1 MPLCAIL
8 SAAMH
13 SLPLAADALSLA
25 RWQFATT
32 TLYHFIFVPL
42 TLGLA
47 PVIAYMQTK
56 WYRTRDESWLRLTK
70 FFGTLLLIN
79 FAIGA
84 ATGLLQEF
92 QFGMNWS
99 SYSQFVGDLFGS
111 TLALEGLI
119 AFMLEST
126 FIGIWVFGWGRLS
139 ERMHLASIWLVVA
152 GTWLSTTFILMANSW
167 MQNPVGYSID
177 KATGQARMVNLW
189 EVLTNKIA
197 IWAVFHTLLASLM
210 VASFLLLGI
219 ACWHILKGRNVDLFR
234 PVLKLSL
241 YMAIPISTLTLLVG
255 SEFGVAL
262 TGPQP
267 MKIAAAE
274 ALWNSE
280 QPASFSLFQIGGFSV
295 DDQKPSF
302 SLDIPYLLSFLATNT
317 FTGKVEGMNQVQ
329 ASEQAKYG
337 PGNYIPDVKLA
348 YWSMRGMAY
357 IGSLSATIALLGG
370 FLYWRG
376 TLEKSRWFLKT
387 AVAGISLPFITALI
401 GWVFTETA
409 RQPWVAYG
417 VLKTADGLSQS
428 VGPGEI
434 IASLTAFMLL
444 YIAIGITAFVLLRRY
459 AILDPP
465 QVGSAIESESER
477 EPAPVY

>member
-1 MPLCAIL
+1 
-8 SAAMH
+8 MH

-99 SYSQFVGDLFGS
+99 SYSQFVGDVFGS

-167 MQNPVGYSID
+167 MQNPVGYSVD
-177 KATGQARMVNLW
+177 AATGQARMVDLW
-189 EVLTNKIA
+189 AVLTNPIA
-197 IWAVFHTLLASLM
+197 IWAVAHTLLASLM
-210 VASFLLLGI
+210 VASFLLLGV
-219 ACWHILKGRNVDLFR
+219 ACWHILKGRNVELFR
-234 PVLKLSL
+234 PVVKLSL
-241 YMAIPISTLTLLVG
+241 YMAIPITTLTLLVG

-295 DDQKPSF
+295 DDQEPSY

-329 ASEQAKYG
+329 ASSQAKFG

-357 IGSLSATIALLGG
+357 LGSLSMMIALLGG
-370 FLYWRG
+370 FLYFRG
-376 TLEKSRWFLKT
+376 TLEKSRWFLKI
-387 AVAGISLPFITALI
+387 AVGAIALPFITALI

-465 QVGSAIESESER
+465 QVDGDDDSESD
-477 EPAPVY
+477 PAPVY

>member
-1 MPLCAIL
+1 MD
-8 SAAMH
+8 H
-13 SLPLAADALSLA
+13 LPLAADALTLA

-189 EVLTNKIA
+189 DVLTNPIA
-197 IWAVFHTLLASLM
+197 IWAVAHTLLASLM
-210 VASFLLLGI
+210 VASFLLLGV
-219 ACWHILKGRNVDLFR
+219 ACWHILKGRNVELFR

-376 TLEKSRWFLKT
+376 TLEKSRWFLKV

-428 VGPGEI
+428 VSAGEI

-444 YIAIGITAFVLLRRY
+444 YIGIGITAFILLRRY

-465 QVGSAIESESER
+465 PILTEEEEEAKADLVMS
-477 EPAPVY
+477 Y

>member
-1 MPLCAIL
+1 M
-8 SAAMH
+8 
-13 SLPLAADALSLA
+13 PLAADALTLA

-47 PVIAYMQTK
+47 PVVAYMQTK

-70 FFGTLLLIN
+70 VFGALLLIN

-99 SYSQFVGDLFGS
+99 SYSQFVGDVFGS
-111 TLALEGLI
+111 TLALEGLV

-126 FIGIWVFGWGRLS
+126 FIGLWVFGWGRLS
-139 ERMHLASIWLVVA
+139 EKMHLATIWLVVA

-177 KATGQARMVNLW
+177 KVTGQARMVNLW
-189 EVLTNKIA
+189 EVVTNKIA

-210 VASFLLLGI
+210 VAGFLLLGV
-219 ACWHILKGRNVDLFR
+219 ACWHILKGRNIELFR
-234 PVLKLSL
+234 PVVKLGL
-241 YMAIPISTLTLLVG
+241 LIAIPASALTLLVG

-280 QPASFSLFQIGGFSV
+280 QPASFSLFQVGGFSV

-302 SLDIPYLLSFLATNT
+302 AIEIPYLLSFLATNT

-329 ASEQAKYG
+329 AAEQAKYG

-357 IGSLSATIALLGG
+357 IGSLSMMIALLGG

-376 TLEKSRWFLKT
+376 TLEQSRWFLKV
-387 AVAGISLPFITALI
+387 AVGGIALPFVTALI
-401 GWVFTETA
+401 GWIFTETA
-409 RQPWVAYG
+409 RQPWVVYG
-417 VLKTADGLSQS
+417 VLKTADGLSKS
-428 VGPGEI
+428 VGSGEI

-444 YIAIGITAFVLLRRY
+444 YIGIGVTAFILMRRY

-465 QVGSAIESESER
+465 AIDVPESEKADAV
-477 EPAPVY
+477 PAY

>member
-1 MPLCAIL
+1 MD
-8 SAAMH
+8 
-13 SLPLAADALSLA
+13 SLPLAADALTLA

-99 SYSQFVGDLFGS
+99 SYSQFVGDVFGS

-177 KATGQARMVNLW
+177 TETGQARMVDLW
-189 EVLTNKIA
+189 AVLTNPIA
-197 IWAVFHTLLASLM
+197 IWAVVHTLLASLM
-210 VASFLLLGI
+210 VAAFLLLGV
-219 ACWHILKGRNVDLFR
+219 ACWHILKGRNVELFR
-234 PVLKLSL
+234 PVVKLSL
-241 YMAIPISTLTLLVG
+241 YIAIPITALTLLVG
-255 SEFGVAL
+255 SQFGVAL

-274 ALWNSE
+274 ALWETE
-280 QPASFSLFQIGGFSV
+280 QPASFSLFQVGGFSAEDPV
-295 DDQKPSF
+295 PSF
-302 SLDIPYLLSFLATNT
+302 SLEIPYLLSFLATNT
-317 FTGKVEGMNQVQ
+317 FTGKVEGMNPVQ
-329 ASEQAKYG
+329 DAARTKYG

-357 IGSLSATIALLGG
+357 LGSLSMMIALLGG

-376 TLEKSRWFLKT
+376 TLEKSRWFLKI

-409 RQPWVAYG
+409 RQPWVVYG

-428 VGPGEI
+428 VGSGEI

-444 YIAIGITAFVLLRRY
+444 YLTIGITAFVLLRRY

-465 QVGSAIESESER
+465 EILPEVDAKP
-477 EPAPVY
+477 EPEPVPSY

>member
-1 MPLCAIL
+1 MD
-8 SAAMH
+8 
-13 SLPLAADALSLA
+13 SLPLAADALTLA

-99 SYSQFVGDLFGS
+99 SYSQFVGDVFGS

-177 KATGQARMVNLW
+177 EVTGQARMVDLW
-189 EVLTNKIA
+189 AVLTNPIA
-197 IWAVFHTLLASLM
+197 IWAVAHTLLASLM
-210 VASFLLLGI
+210 VAAFLLLGV

-234 PVLKLSL
+234 PVVKLGL
-241 YMAIPISTLTLLVG
+241 YIAIPITTLTLMVG

-262 TGPQP
+262 SGPQP

-280 QPASFSLFQIGGFSV
+280 QPASFSLFQIGGFSA
-295 DDQKPSF
+295 DDPTPSF

-329 ASEQAKYG
+329 ASAQAKYG

-357 IGSLSATIALLGG
+357 LGSLSMMIALLGG

-376 TLEKSRWFLKT
+376 TLERSRWFLKI
-387 AVAGISLPFITALI
+387 AVGAIALPFITALI

-444 YIAIGITAFVLLRRY
+444 YIAIGVTAFVLLRRY
-459 AILDPP
+459 AIIDPP
-465 QVGSAIESESER
+465 QLGGDGDAESD
-477 EPAPVY
+477 PAPVY

>member
-1 MPLCAIL
+1 MD
-8 SAAMH
+8 
-13 SLPLAADALSLA
+13 SLPLAADALTLA

-99 SYSQFVGDLFGS
+99 SYSQFVGDVFGS

-177 KATGQARMVNLW
+177 AVTGQARMVDLW
-189 EVLTNKIA
+189 AVLTNPIA
-197 IWAVFHTLLASLM
+197 IWAVAHTLLASLM
-210 VASFLLLGI
+210 VAAFLLLGV
-219 ACWHILKGRNVDLFR
+219 ACWHILKGRNVELFR
-234 PVLKLSL
+234 PVVKLSL
-241 YMAIPISTLTLLVG
+241 YIAIPISTLTLLVG

-274 ALWNSE
+274 ALWESE
-280 QPASFSLFQIGGFSV
+280 QPASFSLFQIGGFSAEDPV
-295 DDQKPSF
+295 PSF
-302 SLDIPYLLSFLATNT
+302 ALEIPYLLSFLATNS
-317 FTGKVEGMNQVQ
+317 FTAKVEGMNPVQ
-329 ASEQAKYG
+329 DAARTKYG

-357 IGSLSATIALLGG
+357 LGSLSAAIALLGG

-376 TLEKSRWFLKT
+376 TLEKSRWFLKV

-428 VGPGEI
+428 VSAGEI

-444 YIAIGITAFVLLRRY
+444 YIGIGITAFILLRRY

-465 QVGSAIESESER
+465 PILPEDEEAKSDLVMS
-477 EPAPVY
+477 Y

>member
-1 MPLCAIL
+1 MD
-8 SAAMH
+8 
-13 SLPLAADALSLA
+13 SLPLAADALTLA

-32 TLYHFIFVPL
+32 TLYHFVFVPL

-99 SYSQFVGDLFGS
+99 SYSQFVGDVFGS

-152 GTWLSTTFILMANSW
+152 GTWLSTAFILMANSW

-177 KATGQARMVNLW
+177 ATTGQARMVDLW
-189 EVLTNKIA
+189 AVLTNPIA
-197 IWAVFHTLLASLM
+197 IWAVAHTLLASLM
-210 VASFLLLGI
+210 LAAFVLLGI
-219 ACWHILKGRNVDLFR
+219 GCWHILKGRNVDLFR
-234 PVLKLSL
+234 PVVKLGL
-241 YMAIPISTLTLLVG
+241 IIAIPMTALTLLVG
-255 SEFGVAL
+255 SQFGVAL

-280 QPASFSLFQIGGFSV
+280 QPASFSLFQVGGFSA
-295 DDQKPSF
+295 DDPAPSF
-302 SLDIPYLLSFLATNT
+302 ALEIPYLLSFLATNT

-329 ASEQAKYG
+329 ASAQAKYG
-337 PGNYIPDVKLA
+337 PGNYVPDVKLA
-348 YWSMRGMAY
+348 YWTMRGMAY
-357 IGSLSATIALLGG
+357 IGSLSMMIALLGG

-376 TLEKSRWFLKT
+376 TLERSRWFLKV
-387 AVAGISLPFITALI
+387 AVAGISLPFITSLI

-417 VLKTADGLSQS
+417 LLKTADGLSQS
-428 VGPGEI
+428 VGSGEI

-444 YIAIGITAFVLLRRY
+444 YIVIGITAFVLLRRY

-465 QVGSAIESESER
+465 PALPDEEEEESKSEL
-477 EPAPVY
+477 VMSY

>member
-1 MPLCAIL
+1 MD
-8 SAAMH
+8 H
-13 SLPLAADALSLA
+13 LPLAADALTLA

-189 EVLTNKIA
+189 DVLTNPIA
-197 IWAVFHTLLASLM
+197 IWAVAHTLLASLM
-210 VASFLLLGI
+210 VASFLLLGV
-219 ACWHILKGRNVDLFR
+219 ACWHILKGRNVELFR

-280 QPASFSLFQIGGFSV
+280 QPASFSLFQVGGFSA
-295 DDQKPSF
+295 DDPTPSF

-348 YWSMRGMAY
+348 YWTMRGMAY

-370 FLYWRG
+370 FLYLRG
-376 TLEKSRWFLKT
+376 TLEKSRWFLKI

-444 YIAIGITAFVLLRRY
+444 YIGIGITAFILLRRY

-465 QVGSAIESESER
+465 PILSEEEEAKADLVMS
-477 EPAPVY
+477 Y

>member
-1 MPLCAIL
+1 MD
-8 SAAMH
+8 H
-13 SLPLAADALSLA
+13 LPLAADALTLA

-177 KATGQARMVNLW
+177 AVTGQARMVDLW
-189 EVLTNKIA
+189 AVLTNSIA
-197 IWAVFHTLLASLM
+197 IWAVAHTLLASLM
-210 VASFLLLGI
+210 VAAFLLLGV
-219 ACWHILKGRNVDLFR
+219 ACWHILKGRNVELFR
-234 PVLKLSL
+234 PVVKLSL
-241 YMAIPISTLTLLVG
+241 YIAIPISTLTLLVG

-280 QPASFSLFQIGGFSV
+280 QPASFSLFQVGGFSA
-295 DDQKPSF
+295 DDPTPSF

-348 YWSMRGMAY
+348 YWTMRGMAY

-370 FLYWRG
+370 FLYLRG
-376 TLEKSRWFLKT
+376 TLEKSRWFLKI

-444 YIAIGITAFVLLRRY
+444 YIGIGITAFILLRRY

-465 QVGSAIESESER
+465 PILSEEEEAKADLVMS
-477 EPAPVY
+477 Y

>member
-1 MPLCAIL
+1 MD
-8 SAAMH
+8 
-13 SLPLAADALSLA
+13 SLPLAAEALTLA

-56 WYRTRDESWLRLTK
+56 WYRTREESWLRLTK

-99 SYSQFVGDLFGS
+99 SYSQFVGDVFGS

-167 MQNPVGYSID
+167 MQNPVGYSVD
-177 KATGQARMVNLW
+177 AVTGQARMVDLW
-189 EVLTNKIA
+189 AVLTNPIA
-197 IWAVFHTLLASLM
+197 IWAVAHTLLASLM
-210 VASFLLLGI
+210 VAAFLLLGV
-219 ACWHILKGRNVDLFR
+219 ACWHILKGRNVELFR

-241 YMAIPISTLTLLVG
+241 YMAIPISTLTLLIG

-280 QPASFSLFQIGGFSV
+280 QPASFSLFQVGGFSA
-295 DDQKPSF
+295 DDPTPSF

-348 YWSMRGMAY
+348 YWTMRGMAY
-357 IGSLSATIALLGG
+357 IGSLSAAIALLGG

-376 TLEKSRWFLKT
+376 TLEKSRWFLKV

-444 YIAIGITAFVLLRRY
+444 YIGIGITAFILLRRY

-465 QVGSAIESESER
+465 PILPEEEEAKSELVMS
-477 EPAPVY
+477 Y

>member
-1 MPLCAIL
+1 MD
-8 SAAMH
+8 
-13 SLPLAADALSLA
+13 SLPLAADALTLA

-32 TLYHFIFVPL
+32 TLYHFVFVPL

-99 SYSQFVGDLFGS
+99 SYSQFVGDVFGS

-152 GTWLSTTFILMANSW
+152 GTWLSTAFILMANSW

-177 KATGQARMVNLW
+177 ATTGQARMVDLW
-189 EVLTNKIA
+189 AVLTNPIA
-197 IWAVFHTLLASLM
+197 IWAVAHTLLASLM
-210 VASFLLLGI
+210 LAAFVLLGI
-219 ACWHILKGRNVDLFR
+219 GCWHILKGRNVDLFR
-234 PVLKLSL
+234 PVVKLGL
-241 YMAIPISTLTLLVG
+241 IIAIPMTALTLLVG
-255 SEFGVAL
+255 SQFGVAL

-280 QPASFSLFQIGGFSV
+280 QPASFSLFQVGGFSA
-295 DDQKPSF
+295 DDPTPSF
-302 SLDIPYLLSFLATNT
+302 ALEIPYLLSFLATNT

-329 ASEQAKYG
+329 ASAQAKYG
-337 PGNYIPDVKLA
+337 PGNYVPDVKLA
-348 YWSMRGMAY
+348 YWTMRGMAY
-357 IGSLSATIALLGG
+357 IGSLSMMIALLGG

-376 TLEKSRWFLKT
+376 TLERSRWFLKV
-387 AVAGISLPFITALI
+387 AVAGISLPFITSLI

-417 VLKTADGLSQS
+417 LLKTADGLSQS
-428 VGPGEI
+428 VGSGEI

-444 YIAIGITAFVLLRRY
+444 YIVIGITAFVLLRRY

-465 QVGSAIESESER
+465 PALPDEEEEESKSEL
-477 EPAPVY
+477 VMSY

>member
-8 SAAMH
+8 SAAMD
-13 SLPLAADALSLA
+13 SLPLAADALTLA

-99 SYSQFVGDLFGS
+99 SYSQFVGDVFGS

-177 KATGQARMVNLW
+177 AATGQARMVDLW
-189 EVLTNKIA
+189 AVLTNPIA
-197 IWAVFHTLLASLM
+197 IWAVAHTLLASLM

-234 PVLKLSL
+234 PVVKLSL

-329 ASEQAKYG
+329 ASAQAKYG

-376 TLEKSRWFLKT
+376 TLEKSRWFLKI

-465 QVGSAIESESER
+465 QILPAEDAKSES

>member
-1 MPLCAIL
+1 MD
-8 SAAMH
+8 H
-13 SLPLAADALSLA
+13 LPLAADALTLA

-189 EVLTNKIA
+189 DVLTNPIA
-197 IWAVFHTLLASLM
+197 IWAVAHTLLASLM
-210 VASFLLLGI
+210 VASFLLLGV
-219 ACWHILKGRNVDLFR
+219 ACWHILKGRNVELFR
-234 PVLKLSL
+234 PVLKISL

-280 QPASFSLFQIGGFSV
+280 QPASFSLFQVGGFSA
-295 DDQKPSF
+295 DDPTPSF

-348 YWSMRGMAY
+348 YWTMRGMAY

-370 FLYWRG
+370 FLYLRG
-376 TLEKSRWFLKT
+376 TLEKSRWFLKI

-444 YIAIGITAFVLLRRY
+444 YIGIGITAFILLRRY

-465 QVGSAIESESER
+465 PILSEEEEEEAKADLVMS
-477 EPAPVY
+477 Y

>member
-1 MPLCAIL
+1 MD
-8 SAAMH
+8 
-13 SLPLAADALSLA
+13 SLPLAADALTLA

-99 SYSQFVGDLFGS
+99 SYSQFVGDVFGS

-177 KATGQARMVNLW
+177 TATGQARMVDLW
-189 EVLTNKIA
+189 AVLTNPIA
-197 IWAVFHTLLASLM
+197 IWAVAHTLLASLM
-210 VASFLLLGI
+210 VAAFLLLGV
-219 ACWHILKGRNVDLFR
+219 ACWHILKGRNVELFR
-234 PVLKLSL
+234 PVVKLSL
-241 YMAIPISTLTLLVG
+241 YIAIPITTLTLLVG

-274 ALWNSE
+274 ALWETE
-280 QPASFSLFQIGGFSV
+280 QPASFSLFQIGGFSAEDPV
-295 DDQKPSF
+295 PSF

-329 ASEQAKYG
+329 DAARTKYG

-357 IGSLSATIALLGG
+357 LGSLSMMIALLGG

-376 TLEKSRWFLKT
+376 TLEKSRWFLKI
-387 AVAGISLPFITALI
+387 AVGAISLPFITALI
-401 GWVFTETA
+401 GWICTETA

-428 VGPGEI
+428 VGSGEI

-465 QVGSAIESESER
+465 QVLPVDAAKSER
-477 EPAPVY
+477 EPVPSY

>member
-1 MPLCAIL
+1 MD
-8 SAAMH
+8 H
-13 SLPLAADALSLA
+13 LPLAADALTLA

-189 EVLTNKIA
+189 DVLTNPIA
-197 IWAVFHTLLASLM
+197 IWAVAHTLLASLM
-210 VASFLLLGI
+210 VASFLLLGV
-219 ACWHILKGRNVDLFR
+219 ACWHILKGRNVELFR
-234 PVLKLSL
+234 PVLKISL

-280 QPASFSLFQIGGFSV
+280 QPASFSLFQVGGFSA
-295 DDQKPSF
+295 DDPTPSF

-348 YWSMRGMAY
+348 YWTMRGMAY

-370 FLYWRG
+370 FLYLRG
-376 TLEKSRWFLKT
+376 TLEKSRWFLKI

-444 YIAIGITAFVLLRRY
+444 YIGIGITAFILLRRY

-465 QVGSAIESESER
+465 PILSEEEEAKADLVMS
-477 EPAPVY
+477 Y

>member
-1 MPLCAIL
+1 MD
-8 SAAMH
+8 H
-13 SLPLAADALSLA
+13 LPLAADALTLA

-99 SYSQFVGDLFGS
+99 SYSQFVGDVFGS

-167 MQNPVGYSID
+167 MQNPVGYSVD
-177 KATGQARMVNLW
+177 AVTGQARMVDLW
-189 EVLTNKIA
+189 AVLTNPIA
-197 IWAVFHTLLASLM
+197 IWAVAHTLLASLM
-210 VASFLLLGI
+210 VAAFLLLGV
-219 ACWHILKGRNVDLFR
+219 ACWHILKGRNVELFR
-234 PVLKLSL
+234 PVVKLSL
-241 YMAIPISTLTLLVG
+241 YIAIPISTLTLLVG

-280 QPASFSLFQIGGFSV
+280 QPASFSLFQVGGFSA
-295 DDQKPSF
+295 DDPTPSF

-348 YWSMRGMAY
+348 YWTMRGMAY

-376 TLEKSRWFLKT
+376 TLEKSRWFLKI

-444 YIAIGITAFVLLRRY
+444 YIGIGITAFILLRRY

-465 QVGSAIESESER
+465 PILPEDEEAKSELVMS
-477 EPAPVY
+477 Y

>member
-1 MPLCAIL
+1 M
-8 SAAMH
+8 
-13 SLPLAADALSLA
+13 AL
-25 RWQFATT
+25 
-32 TLYHFIFVPL
+32 
-42 TLGLA
+42 
-47 PVIAYMQTK
+47 
-56 WYRTRDESWLRLTK
+56 
-70 FFGTLLLIN
+70 
-79 FAIGA
+79 
-84 ATGLLQEF
+84 
-92 QFGMNWS
+92 
-99 SYSQFVGDLFGS
+99 
-111 TLALEGLI
+111 
-119 AFMLEST
+119 
-126 FIGIWVFGWGRLS
+126 
-139 ERMHLASIWLVVA
+139 
-152 GTWLSTTFILMANSW
+152 
-167 MQNPVGYSID
+167 
-177 KATGQARMVNLW
+177 
-189 EVLTNKIA
+189 
-197 IWAVFHTLLASLM
+197 
-210 VASFLLLGI
+210 
-219 ACWHILKGRNVDLFR
+219 
-234 PVLKLSL
+234 
-241 YMAIPISTLTLLVG
+241 IPG

-267 MKIAAAE
+267 MKIASAE

-295 DDQKPSF
+295 DDQEPSF

-329 ASEQAKYG
+329 ASAQAKYG

-376 TLEKSRWFLKT
+376 TLEKSRWFLKV

-428 VGPGEI
+428 VSAGEI

-444 YIAIGITAFVLLRRY
+444 YIGIGITAFVLLRRY

-465 QVGSAIESESER
+465 PILPEDEEAKSDLVMS
-477 EPAPVY
+477 Y

>member
-1 MPLCAIL
+1 
-8 SAAMH
+8 MH

-56 WYRTRDESWLRLTK
+56 WYRTREESWLRLTK

-99 SYSQFVGDLFGS
+99 SYSQFVGDVFGS

-167 MQNPVGYSID
+167 MQNPVGYSVD
-177 KATGQARMVNLW
+177 AATGQARMVDLW
-189 EVLTNKIA
+189 AVITNPIA
-197 IWAVFHTLLASLM
+197 IWAVAHTLLASLM
-210 VASFLLLGI
+210 VASFLLLGV
-219 ACWHILKGRNVDLFR
+219 ACWHILKGRNVELFR
-234 PVLKLSL
+234 PVVKLSL
-241 YMAIPISTLTLLVG
+241 YIAIPISTLTLLVG

-348 YWSMRGMAY
+348 YWAMRGMAY
-357 IGSLSATIALLGG
+357 IGSLSAAIALLGG

-376 TLEKSRWFLKT
+376 TLEKSRWFLKV

-444 YIAIGITAFVLLRRY
+444 YIGIGITAFVLLRRY

-465 QVGSAIESESER
+465 EILPEADAKPER
-477 EPAPVY
+477 ELVPTY

>member
-1 MPLCAIL
+1 M
-8 SAAMH
+8 SN
-13 SLPLAADALSLA
+13 LPLAADALTLA

-47 PVIAYMQTK
+47 PVVAYMQTK

-70 FFGTLLLIN
+70 VFGALLLIN

-99 SYSQFVGDLFGS
+99 SYSQFVGDVFGS
-111 TLALEGLI
+111 TLALEGLV

-126 FIGIWVFGWGRLS
+126 FIGLWVFGWGRLS
-139 ERMHLASIWLVVA
+139 EKMHLATIWLVVA

-177 KATGQARMVNLW
+177 KVTGQARMVNLW
-189 EVLTNKIA
+189 EVVTNKIA

-210 VASFLLLGI
+210 VAGFLLLGV
-219 ACWHILKGRNVDLFR
+219 ACWHILKGRNIELFR
-234 PVLKLSL
+234 PVVKLGL
-241 YMAIPISTLTLLVG
+241 LIAIPASALTLLVG

-280 QPASFSLFQIGGFSV
+280 QPASFSLFQVGGFSV

-302 SLDIPYLLSFLATNT
+302 AIEIPYLLSFLATNT

-329 ASEQAKYG
+329 AAEQAKYG

-357 IGSLSATIALLGG
+357 IGSLSMMIALLGG

-376 TLEKSRWFLKT
+376 TLEQSRWFLKV
-387 AVAGISLPFITALI
+387 AVGGIALPFVTALI
-401 GWVFTETA
+401 GWIFTETA
-409 RQPWVAYG
+409 RQPWVVYG
-417 VLKTADGLSQS
+417 VLKTADGLSKS
-428 VGPGEI
+428 VGSGEI

-444 YIAIGITAFVLLRRY
+444 YIGIGVTAFILMRRY

-465 QVGSAIESESER
+465 AIDVPESEKADAV
-477 EPAPVY
+477 PAY

>member
-1 MPLCAIL
+1 MD
-8 SAAMH
+8 H
-13 SLPLAADALSLA
+13 LPLAADALTLA

-99 SYSQFVGDLFGS
+99 SYSQFVGDVFGS

-189 EVLTNKIA
+189 DVLTNPIA
-197 IWAVFHTLLASLM
+197 IWAVAHTLLASLM
-210 VASFLLLGI
+210 VASFLLLGV
-219 ACWHILKGRNVDLFR
+219 ACWHILKGRNVELFR
-234 PVLKLSL
+234 PVLKISL

-280 QPASFSLFQIGGFSV
+280 QPASFSLFQVGGFSA
-295 DDQKPSF
+295 DDPTPSF

-348 YWSMRGMAY
+348 YWTMRGMAY

-370 FLYWRG
+370 FLYLRG
-376 TLEKSRWFLKT
+376 TLEKSRWFLKI

-444 YIAIGITAFVLLRRY
+444 YIGIGITAFILLRRY

-465 QVGSAIESESER
+465 PILSEEEEEAKADLVMS
-477 EPAPVY
+477 Y

>member
-1 MPLCAIL
+1 MPPCAIL
-8 SAAMH
+8 SAAMD
-13 SLPLAADALSLA
+13 SLPLAADALTLA

-99 SYSQFVGDLFGS
+99 SYSQFVGDVFGS

-177 KATGQARMVNLW
+177 AATGQARMVDLW
-189 EVLTNKIA
+189 AVLTNPIA
-197 IWAVFHTLLASLM
+197 IWAVAHTLLASLM

-234 PVLKLSL
+234 PVVKLSL

-329 ASEQAKYG
+329 ASAQAKYG

-376 TLEKSRWFLKT
+376 TLEKSRWFLKI

-465 QVGSAIESESER
+465 QVGGAIESESE
-477 EPAPVY
+477 PAPVY

>member
-1 MPLCAIL
+1 MD
-8 SAAMH
+8 
-13 SLPLAADALSLA
+13 SLPLAADALTLA

-99 SYSQFVGDLFGS
+99 SYSQFVGDVFGS

-177 KATGQARMVNLW
+177 TATGQARMVDLW
-189 EVLTNKIA
+189 AVLTNPIA
-197 IWAVFHTLLASLM
+197 IWAVAHTLLASLM
-210 VASFLLLGI
+210 VASFLLLGV

-234 PVLKLSL
+234 PVVKLSL
-241 YMAIPISTLTLLVG
+241 YIAIPISTLTLLVG

-274 ALWNSE
+274 ALWESE
-280 QPASFSLFQIGGFSV
+280 QPASFSLFQIGGFSAEDPV
-295 DDQKPSF
+295 PSF
-302 SLDIPYLLSFLATNT
+302 SIEIPYLLSFLATNS
-317 FTGKVEGMNQVQ
+317 FTAKVEGMNPVQ
-329 ASEQAKYG
+329 DAARTKYG

-348 YWSMRGMAY
+348 YWAMRGMAY
-357 IGSLSATIALLGG
+357 IGSLSAAIALLGG

-376 TLEKSRWFLKT
+376 TLEKSRWFLKV

-428 VGPGEI
+428 VGAGEI

-465 QVGSAIESESER
+465 QILPADDAKSE
-477 EPAPVY
+477 PDPVPSY

>member
-1 MPLCAIL
+1 MD
-8 SAAMH
+8 H
-13 SLPLAADALSLA
+13 LPLAADALTLA

-189 EVLTNKIA
+189 DVLTNPIA
-197 IWAVFHTLLASLM
+197 IWAVAHTLLASLM
-210 VASFLLLGI
+210 VASFLLLGV
-219 ACWHILKGRNVDLFR
+219 ACWHILKGRNVELFR
-234 PVLKLSL
+234 PVLKISL

-280 QPASFSLFQIGGFSV
+280 QPASFSLFQVGGFSA
-295 DDQKPSF
+295 DDPTPSF

-348 YWSMRGMAY
+348 YWTMRGMAY

-370 FLYWRG
+370 FLYLRG
-376 TLEKSRWFLKT
+376 TLEKSRWFLKI

-444 YIAIGITAFVLLRRY
+444 YIGIGITAFILLRRY

-465 QVGSAIESESER
+465 PILSEEEEEAKADLVMS
-477 EPAPVY
+477 Y

>member
-1 MPLCAIL
+1 MD
-8 SAAMH
+8 H
-13 SLPLAADALSLA
+13 LPLAADALTLA

-189 EVLTNKIA
+189 DVLTNPIA
-197 IWAVFHTLLASLM
+197 IWAVAHTLLASLM
-210 VASFLLLGI
+210 VASFLLLGV
-219 ACWHILKGRNVDLFR
+219 ACWHILKGRNVELFR

-280 QPASFSLFQIGGFSV
+280 QPASFSLFQVGGFSA
-295 DDQKPSF
+295 DDPTPSF

-376 TLEKSRWFLKT
+376 TLEKSRWFLKV

-428 VGPGEI
+428 VSAGEI

-444 YIAIGITAFVLLRRY
+444 YIGIGITAFILLRRY

-465 QVGSAIESESER
+465 PILTEEEEEAKADLVMS
-477 EPAPVY
+477 Y

>member
-1 MPLCAIL
+1 MD
-8 SAAMH
+8 
-13 SLPLAADALSLA
+13 SLPLAADALTLA

-99 SYSQFVGDLFGS
+99 SYSQFVGDVFGS

-177 KATGQARMVNLW
+177 AVTGQARMVDLW
-189 EVLTNKIA
+189 AVLTNPIA
-197 IWAVFHTLLASLM
+197 IWAVAHTLLASLM
-210 VASFLLLGI
+210 VASFLLLGV
-219 ACWHILKGRNVDLFR
+219 ACWHILKGRTVELFR
-234 PVLKLSL
+234 PVVKLSL
-241 YMAIPISTLTLLVG
+241 YIAIPISTLTLLVG

-274 ALWNSE
+274 ALWESE
-280 QPASFSLFQIGGFSV
+280 QPAGFSLFQIGGFSAEDPV
-295 DDQKPSF
+295 PSF
-302 SLDIPYLLSFLATNT
+302 ALEIPYLLSFLATNS
-317 FTGKVEGMNQVQ
+317 FTAKVEGMNPVQ
-329 ASEQAKYG
+329 DAARTKYG

-357 IGSLSATIALLGG
+357 LGSLSAAIALLGG

-376 TLEKSRWFLKT
+376 TLEKSRWFLKV

-428 VGPGEI
+428 VSAGEI

-444 YIAIGITAFVLLRRY
+444 YIGIGITAFILLRRY

-465 QVGSAIESESER
+465 PILPEDEEAKSDLVMS
-477 EPAPVY
+477 Y

>member
-1 MPLCAIL
+1 MD
-8 SAAMH
+8 
-13 SLPLAADALSLA
+13 SLPLAADALTLA

-99 SYSQFVGDLFGS
+99 SYSQFVGDVFGS

-177 KATGQARMVNLW
+177 TATGQARMVDLW
-189 EVLTNKIA
+189 AVLTNPIA
-197 IWAVFHTLLASLM
+197 IWAVAHTLLASLM
-210 VASFLLLGI
+210 VASFLLLGV
-219 ACWHILKGRNVDLFR
+219 ACWHILKGRNVELFR
-234 PVLKLSL
+234 PVVKLSL
-241 YMAIPISTLTLLVG
+241 YIAIPISTLTLLVG

-274 ALWNSE
+274 ALWESE
-280 QPASFSLFQIGGFSV
+280 QPASFSLFQIGGFSAEDPV
-295 DDQKPSF
+295 PSF
-302 SLDIPYLLSFLATNT
+302 SLEIPYLLSFLATNS
-317 FTGKVEGMNQVQ
+317 FTAEVEGMNPVQ
-329 ASEQAKYG
+329 DAARTKYG

-357 IGSLSATIALLGG
+357 LGSLSAAIALLGG

-376 TLEKSRWFLKT
+376 TLEKSRWFLKV

-428 VGPGEI
+428 VGAGEI

-465 QVGSAIESESER
+465 EILPEVDAKP
-477 EPAPVY
+477 EPEPVPSY

>member
-1 MPLCAIL
+1 MD
-8 SAAMH
+8 
-13 SLPLAADALSLA
+13 SLPLAADALTLA

-99 SYSQFVGDLFGS
+99 SYSQFVGDVFGS

-177 KATGQARMVNLW
+177 SVTGQARMVDLW
-189 EVLTNKIA
+189 AVLTNPIA
-197 IWAVFHTLLASLM
+197 IWAVAHTLLASLM
-210 VASFLLLGI
+210 VASFLLLGV
-219 ACWHILKGRNVDLFR
+219 ACWHILKGRNVELFR
-234 PVLKLSL
+234 PVVKLSL
-241 YMAIPISTLTLLVG
+241 YIAIPISTLTLLVG

-280 QPASFSLFQIGGFSV
+280 QPASFSLFQVGGFSA
-295 DDQKPSF
+295 DDPTPSF

-376 TLEKSRWFLKT
+376 TLEKSRWFLKV

-428 VGPGEI
+428 VSAGEI

-444 YIAIGITAFVLLRRY
+444 YIGIGITAFVLLRRY

-465 QVGSAIESESER
+465 PILPEDEEEAKSDLVMS
-477 EPAPVY
+477 Y

>member
-8 SAAMH
+8 SAAMD
-13 SLPLAADALSLA
+13 SLPLAADALTLA

-99 SYSQFVGDLFGS
+99 SYSQFVGDVFGS

-177 KATGQARMVNLW
+177 AATGQARMVDLW
-189 EVLTNKIA
+189 AVLTNPIA
-197 IWAVFHTLLASLM
+197 IWAVAHTLLASLM

-234 PVLKLSL
+234 PVVKLSL

-329 ASEQAKYG
+329 ASAQAKYG

-376 TLEKSRWFLKT
+376 TLEKSRWFLKI

-465 QVGSAIESESER
+465 QVGGAIESESE
-477 EPAPVY
+477 PAPVY

>member
-1 MPLCAIL
+1 
-8 SAAMH
+8 MH

-70 FFGTLLLIN
+70 VFGTLLLIN

-99 SYSQFVGDLFGS
+99 SYSQFVGDVFGS

-167 MQNPVGYSID
+167 MQNPVGYSVD
-177 KATGQARMVNLW
+177 AATGQARMVDLW
-189 EVLTNKIA
+189 AVLTNPIA
-197 IWAVFHTLLASLM
+197 IWAVAHTLLASLM
-210 VASFLLLGI
+210 VASFLLLGV
-219 ACWHILKGRNVDLFR
+219 ACWHILKGRNVELFR
-234 PVLKLSL
+234 PVVKLSL
-241 YMAIPISTLTLLVG
+241 YMAIPITTLTLLVG

-295 DDQKPSF
+295 DDQEPSY

-329 ASEQAKYG
+329 ASSQAKFG

-357 IGSLSATIALLGG
+357 LGSLSMMIALLGG
-370 FLYWRG
+370 FLYFRG
-376 TLEKSRWFLKT
+376 TLEKSRWFLKI
-387 AVAGISLPFITALI
+387 AVGAIALPFITALI

-428 VGPGEI
+428 VGAGEI

-465 QVGSAIESESER
+465 QVDGDDDSESD
-477 EPAPVY
+477 PAPVY

>member
-1 MPLCAIL
+1 MD
-8 SAAMH
+8 
-13 SLPLAADALSLA
+13 SLPLAADALTLA

-99 SYSQFVGDLFGS
+99 SYSQFVGDVFGS

-167 MQNPVGYSID
+167 MQNPVGYSVD
-177 KATGQARMVNLW
+177 AVTGQARMVDLW
-189 EVLTNKIA
+189 AVLTNPIA
-197 IWAVFHTLLASLM
+197 IWAVAHTLLASLM
-210 VASFLLLGI
+210 VAAFLLLGV
-219 ACWHILKGRNVDLFR
+219 ACWHILKGRNVELFR
-234 PVLKLSL
+234 PVVKLSL
-241 YMAIPISTLTLLVG
+241 YIAIPISTLTLLVG

-274 ALWNSE
+274 ALWESE
-280 QPASFSLFQIGGFSV
+280 QPASFSLFQIGGFSAEDPV
-295 DDQKPSF
+295 PSF
-302 SLDIPYLLSFLATNT
+302 ALEIPYLLSFLATNS
-317 FTGKVEGMNQVQ
+317 FTAKVEGMNPVQ
-329 ASEQAKYG
+329 DAARTKYG

-348 YWSMRGMAY
+348 YWSMRAMAY
-357 IGSLSATIALLGG
+357 IGSLSAAIALLGG

-376 TLEKSRWFLKT
+376 TLEKSRWFLKV

-428 VGPGEI
+428 VGAGEI

-444 YIAIGITAFVLLRRY
+444 YIGIGITAFILLRRY

-465 QVGSAIESESER
+465 PILPEEEEAKSDLVMS
-477 EPAPVY
+477 Y

>member
-1 MPLCAIL
+1 MD
-8 SAAMH
+8 H
-13 SLPLAADALSLA
+13 LPLAADALTLA

-189 EVLTNKIA
+189 DVLTNPIA
-197 IWAVFHTLLASLM
+197 IWAVAHTLLASLM
-210 VASFLLLGI
+210 VASFLLLGV
-219 ACWHILKGRNVDLFR
+219 ACWHILKGRNVELFR
-234 PVLKLSL
+234 PVLKISL

-280 QPASFSLFQIGGFSV
+280 QPASFSLFQVGGFSA
-295 DDQKPSF
+295 DDPTPSF

-348 YWSMRGMAY
+348 YWTMRGMAY

-370 FLYWRG
+370 FLYLRG
-376 TLEKSRWFLKT
+376 TLEKSRWFLKI

-444 YIAIGITAFVLLRRY
+444 YIGIGITAFILLRRY

-465 QVGSAIESESER
+465 PILPEDEEAKSELVMS
-477 EPAPVY
+477 Y